1 MFWILLKHILSLNSG
16 NINLLILK
24 ITLAMAVPVLM
35 PKQGQ
40 SVETCIITKWY
51 KKSGED
57 VKKGEDIFSYET
69 DKASFEQESP
79 ADGILLE
86 IFYNEGDEVP
96 VLTNVAVIGE
106 KGENIDKFRPGTG
119 TGKEEK
125 IPDKK
130 EDEIKET
137 KILSE
142 TVEKIEKDDSSEVF
156 ITPRAKKLAEKLG
169 VYYRNL
175 KGSGPN
181 NRITEKDIKA
191 ASASLPRMTVLA
203 SEKASESSLAP
214 SGKASGI
221 GGRILAGDLTEKEK
235 AGRDFTDE
243 NITNI
248 RRIIASNMLM
258 SLQNSAQLTHH
269 MSADARNILNMRKKI
284 KKDLDDNKKIRNI
297 TINDMVCYA
306 VIRALKKHPAI
317 NCHFMGEKIR
327 MFNKVHLGFAVDTP
341 RGLMVP
347 VVRNADDLTISVLSS
362 QMKNLAKQCKEGGID
377 PELLKSTAGSFTV
390 SNLGAYDV
398 EMFTPVLNLPQ
409 AGILGVNTIIRRPA
423 DLGNGIIGIIPY
435 IGISLTYDHRAIDGG
450 PASEFQKYIK
460 EEIENI
466 NFEY

>member
-1 MFWILLKHILSLNSG
+1 
-16 NINLLILK
+16 
-24 ITLAMAVPVLM
+24 MAVPVLM

-51 KKSGED
+51 KKSGEN
-57 VKKGEDIFSYET
+57 VKKGEEIFSYET

-96 VLTNVAVIGE
+96 VLTNVAVIGD
-106 KGENIDKFRPGTG
+106 KGENTDMFRPGAVSVK
-119 TGKEEK
+119 KE
-125 IPDKK
+125 ITDKK
-130 EDEIKET
+130 EKEIKKKE
-137 KILSE
+137 ILPE
-142 TVEKIEKDDSSEVF
+142 TVERIEKDDDREIF

-175 KGSGPN
+175 KGTGPN
-181 NRITEKDIKA
+181 SRITEKDIRA
-191 ASASLPRMTVLA
+191 ASDSLPRMTVLA
-203 SEKASESSLAP
+203 AEKAGDGTLAP
-214 SGKASGI
+214 SGKATGI
-221 GGRILAGDLTEKEK
+221 GGRVLANDLAPVEKSS
-235 AGRDFTDE
+235 GDFTDE

-269 MSADARNILNMRKKI
+269 MSADARNILSMRQKV
-284 KKDLDDNKKIRNI
+284 KKDLDDNKKVPNI

-306 VIRALKKHPAI
+306 VIRALKKHPGI

-347 VVRNADDLTISVLSS
+347 VVRNADGLTISDLSS
-362 QMKNLAKQCKEGGID
+362 QMKNLAEQCKKGGID

-423 DLGNGIIGIIPY
+423 DLGDGVIGIIPF

-450 PASEFQKYIK
+450 PASAFLKSIK
-460 EEIENI
+460 EEIENLS
-466 NFEY
+466 FEY

>member
-1 MFWILLKHILSLNSG
+1 
-16 NINLLILK
+16 
-24 ITLAMAVPVLM
+24 MAVPVLM

-51 KKSGED
+51 KKSGEN
-57 VKKGEDIFSYET
+57 VKKGEEIFSYET
-69 DKASFEQESP
+69 DKASFEQEAP

-96 VLTNVAVIGE
+96 VLTNVAVIGD
-106 KGENIDKFRPGTG
+106 KGENIDMFKPGASVSS
-119 TGKEEK
+119 EQEK

-130 EDEIKET
+130 EEEIKE
-137 KILSE
+137 KEISVAD
-142 TVEKIEKDDSSEVF
+142 VEKIEIEQDDNRSIF

-169 VYYRNL
+169 VYYKNI

-181 NRITEKDIKA
+181 NRIIEKDIKA
-191 ASASLPRMTVLA
+191 ASAALPRMTSLA
-203 SEKASESSLAP
+203 AEKASDTSLAP
-214 SGKASGI
+214 SGKATGI
-221 GGRILAGDLTEKEK
+221 GGRVLADDLGAAQKVSK
-235 AGRDFTDE
+235 DFVDE

-248 RRIIASNMLM
+248 RRIIAANMLK
-258 SLQNSAQLTHH
+258 SVRNSAQLTHH
-269 MSADARNILNMRKKI
+269 MSADARNILNMRKNI
-284 KKDLDDNKKIRNI
+284 KKDLDDNKKVQNI
-297 TINDMVCYA
+297 TINDMVCF
-306 VIRALKKHPAI
+306 ALIKALMKHPAI

-347 VVRNADDLTISVLSS
+347 VVRNADDLTISDLST
-362 QMKNLAKQCKEGGID
+362 QMKNLAELCKKGNID

-423 DLGNGIIGIIPY
+423 DLGDGVIGIIPY

-450 PASEFQKYIK
+450 PASAFLKSIK

-466 NFEY
+466 SFEY

>member
-1 MFWILLKHILSLNSG
+1 
-16 NINLLILK
+16 
-24 ITLAMAVPVLM
+24 MAVPVLM

-51 KKSGED
+51 KKSGEN
-57 VKKGEDIFSYET
+57 VRKGEEIFSYET

-96 VLTNVAVIGE
+96 VLTNVAVIGN
-106 KGENIDKFRPGTG
+106 KGENTDIFRPGAG

-125 IPDKK
+125 KVPDKK
-130 EDEIKET
+130 EEEIKKRE
-137 KILSE
+137 ILPE
-142 TVEKIEKDDSSEVF
+142 TVERIEKDNDLEVF

-181 NRITEKDIKA
+181 NRITEKDIRA
-191 ASASLPRMTVLA
+191 ASASLPRMTSLA
-203 SEKASESSLAP
+203 TEKASETSFTP
-214 SGKASGI
+214 SGKATGI
-221 GGRILAGDLTEKEK
+221 GGRILAGDLAKAEKVS
-235 AGRDFTDE
+235 RDFTDE

-269 MSADARNILNMRKKI
+269 MSADARNILSMRQKV

-347 VVRNADDLTISVLSS
+347 VVRNADDLTISDLSS
-362 QMKNLAKQCKEGGID
+362 QMKNLAELCKKGSID

-390 SNLGAYDV
+390 SNLGAWDV

-450 PASEFQKYIK
+450 PASAFLKSIK

-466 NFEY
+466 SFEY

>member
-1 MFWILLKHILSLNSG
+1 
-16 NINLLILK
+16 
-24 ITLAMAVPVLM
+24 MAVPVLM

-51 KKSGED
+51 KKSGEN
-57 VKKGEDIFSYET
+57 VKKGEEIFSYET
-69 DKASFEQESP
+69 DKASFEQEAPS
-79 ADGILLE
+79 DGILLE

-96 VLTNVAVIGE
+96 VLTNVAVIGN
-106 KGENIDKFRPGTG
+106 KDENIDMFRPGKG
-119 TGKEEK
+119 AGKEEEK

-130 EDEIKET
+130 EEEIKE
-137 KILSE
+137 KEIVSE
-142 TVEKIEKDDSSEVF
+142 TVERIEKDDRSEVF

-181 NRITEKDIKA
+181 NRIIEEDIKA
-191 ASASLPRMTVLA
+191 ASASLPRMTSLA
-203 SEKASESSLAP
+203 AEKASDTSLSP
-214 SGKASGI
+214 SGKATGI
-221 GGRILAGDLTEKEK
+221 GGRILADDLAAEKK
-235 AGRDFTDE
+235 VSRDFIDE

-248 RRIIASNMLM
+248 RRIIAENMLM
-258 SLQNSAQLTHH
+258 SVRNSAQLTHH
-269 MSADARNILNMRKKI
+269 MSADARKILSMRKNI
-284 KKDLDDNKKIRNI
+284 KKDLDDNKKVQNI

-306 VIRALKKHPAI
+306 VINALKKHPGI

-327 MFNKVHLGFAVDTP
+327 KFNKVHLGFAVDTP

-347 VVRNADDLTISVLSS
+347 VVRNANNLTLSDLSS
-362 QMKNLAKQCKEGGID
+362 QMKNLAELCKKGSID

-409 AGILGVNTIIRRPA
+409 AGILGVNTIIYRPA
-423 DLGNGIIGIIPY
+423 DLGNGVIGIIPF

-450 PASEFQKYIK
+450 PASAFLKSIK

-466 NFEY
+466 SFEY